1 MTNVRIGVMYDRDW
15 APEGLPAFAREV
27 EALGVDDL
35 WVVEDLGWNGGISA
49 AAVALGATQR
59 IRVGIGIAPA
69 PLRSPALLAMELATL
84 ARVFPG
90 RLVAGI
96 GHGVPEWMASVGVA
110 ARSPLALLEETVTS
124 VRALLRGEKVD
135 VDGREVHLEDVRLV
149 HPATEPPPVVAG
161 VVRPRSLELSGRVA
175 DGTLLAEGNGPDDL
189 ERALTLIRKAGPV
202 PDHTLTVYAYSCVSD
217 DAAQVATTLAPWP
230 RTRAPGSAAPR
241 RTSSPSPARP
251 RPPPPASR
259 PWQRRARTRWSC
271 ASSALSRRRSSEPYW
286 TRCAPADGRRRLCRR
301 RLLRGGAGPRPSG
314 SPVRRHAPGRGL
326 GV

>member
-217 DAAQVATTLAPWP
+217 DAAQVATTLAPLAEDQGAWLG
-230 RTRAPGSAAPR
+230 RAPEDVFTVSG
-241 RTSSPSPARP
+241 
-251 RPPPPASR
+251 PPATAAAR
-259 PWQRRARTRWSC
+259 VQALAAAGADTVVLRIFGPEPTAQLGAVLDALRA
-271 ASSALSRRRSSEPYW
+271 
-286 TRCAPADGRRRLCRR
+286 G
-301 RLLRGGAGPRPSG
+301 
-314 SPVRRHAPGRGL
+314 
-326 GV
+326 